1 MEGLMS
7 RHWKFKSLSGPTSGV
22 YTITYE
28 NADANTTAEMKL
40 PEFGV
45 YHGKPQ
51 KKFKKT
57 SAKKV
62 AKRINKLL
70 NKNT

>member
-1 MEGLMS
+1 MTGPS
-7 RHWKFKSLSGPTSGV
+7 SGY

-51 KKFKKT
+51 KKFKKK
-57 SAKKV
+57 SAKNI

-70 NKNT
+70 NKKT